1 MIYVTVTIDGPAGAG
16 NSTAA
21 LGLADALGVE
31 CLDTGAMYRAVGL
44 LVSERNVDP
53 LSETRCSDIAE
64 QMNLRWDNG
73 RLFVNERDR
82 SEDIRKPEVTRIVR
96 EIAVHPGVRLCLVH
110 LQREAALEKDIV
122 TEGRDQGTVVFPYAD
137 VKFFLTASEET
148 RASRRQHDLILR
160 GHQVKVEEVMADQAE
175 RDFQDRN
182 RAVGALLAAADAIRV
197 DTTNL
202 DSEAVINL
210 LRRHV
215 LGKPGEKD

>member
-1 MIYVTVTIDGPAGAG
+1 MPMS
-16 NSTAA
+16 N
-21 LGLADALGVE
+21 
-31 CLDTGAMYRAVGL
+31 
-44 LVSERNVDP
+44 
-53 LSETRCSDIAE
+53 
-64 QMNLRWDNG
+64 
-73 RLFVNERDR
+73 
-82 SEDIRKPEVTRIVR
+82 
-96 EIAVHPGVRLCLVH
+96 
-110 LQREAALEKDIV
+110 
-122 TEGRDQGTVVFPYAD
+122 
-137 VKFFLTASEET
+137 FFLTASEET

>member
-1 MIYVTVTIDGPAGAG
+1 
-16 NSTAA
+16 
-21 LGLADALGVE
+21 
-31 CLDTGAMYRAVGL
+31 
-44 LVSERNVDP
+44 
-53 LSETRCSDIAE
+53 
-64 QMNLRWDNG
+64 MNLRWDNG

-82 SEDIRKPEVTRIVR
+82 SEDIRKPEVTRIVK
-96 EIAVHPGVRLCLVH
+96 EIAVHPSVRLCLVH

-160 GHQVKVEEVMADQAE
+160 GHQVEVEEVMADQAE

>member
-1 MIYVTVTIDGPAGAG
+1 MIHVIVTIDGPAGAG
-16 NSTAA
+16 KSTAA
-21 LGLADALGVE
+21 LGLAETLGFK

-44 LVSERNVDP
+44 LVSEQDVDP
-53 LSETRCSDIAE
+53 LSDTRCSEIAE
-64 QMNLRWDNG
+64 QMNLRWDEG

-82 SEDIRKPEVTRIVR
+82 SEDIRKPKVTKIVK
-96 EIAVHPGVRLCLVH
+96 EIAVHPSVRLRLVR
-110 LQREAALEKDIV
+110 LQREAALGKDIV

-137 VKFFLTASEET
+137 VKFFLTASEEA
-148 RASRRQHDLILR
+148 RASRRQHDLTLR
-160 GHQVKVEEVMADQAE
+160 GHRVKVEEVMADQAE

-182 RAVGALLAAADAIRV
+182 RAFGALLAANDAIHV

-202 DSEAVINL
+202 DSEAVIDL